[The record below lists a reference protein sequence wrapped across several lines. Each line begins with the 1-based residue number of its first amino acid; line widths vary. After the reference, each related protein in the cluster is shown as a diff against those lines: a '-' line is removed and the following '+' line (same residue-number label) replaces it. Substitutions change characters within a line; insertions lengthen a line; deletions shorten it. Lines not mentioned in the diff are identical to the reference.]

1 MPSLLVRIKP
11 SHLAQSR
18 TVLRE
23 CHLQK
28 RLRVPA
34 FSVTVARDF
43 PSGATFVSARTL
55 NQAVTLPGLPLSD

>member
-34 FSVTVARDF
+34 FSVTVASFCRETRIVAEKFDWAIEI
-43 PSGATFVSARTL
+43 SGI
-55 NQAVTLPGLPLSD
+55 